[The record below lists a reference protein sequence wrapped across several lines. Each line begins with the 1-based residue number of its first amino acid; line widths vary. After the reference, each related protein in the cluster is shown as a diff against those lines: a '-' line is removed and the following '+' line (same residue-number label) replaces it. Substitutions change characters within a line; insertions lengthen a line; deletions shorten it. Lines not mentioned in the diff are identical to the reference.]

1 MSRVVIIDD
10 DPAVR
15 FTLKEVVDELGHR
28 SEAFEDGQ
36 EALANLEGADL
47 VITDLIMP
55 TVGGL
60 EVLRRVKLAQPRLPV
75 IMITAQGSERAAV
88 EAMRAGAYDYLAK
101 PFDVDELAAVVE
113 RALEVGSLRE
123 RTRRLDAERSMG
135 RAVVGS
141 SPAFQRILHAV
152 SRLADR
158 DIPVLISGE
167 TGTGKEL
174 IATLL
179 HAQSRRANGP
189 LVRFNCAAIP
199 AELAEAE
206 LFGHRKGA
214 FTGATHAREGYFE
227 RANGGTL
234 VLDEVG
240 ELPASV
246 QPKLLRVLQEGE
258 IQSLGSS
265 DVSRVDVRVLAC
277 TNVDLPAAVQDGS
290 FRADLYYRIAVV
302 ELELPPLSRRVDD
315 IPALIEAFVVRYR
328 ERFEL
333 DNARIAPEVVAEL
346 CARAW
351 PGNVRELDNT
361 IARLLALSEDGQ
373 VGIDDLKLAGRGPDV
388 EPAITFHE
396 RVARFERDLI
406 ESALATEGGNQ
417 SATARRL
424 GLSRVTLIDKMKRHG
439 LFERKKKRTSSRPR

>member
-1 MSRVVIIDD
+1 MSRVVIVDD
-10 DPAVR
+10 DPAMR

-28 SEAFEDGQ
+28 SAAFEDGE

-55 TVGGL
+55 RIGGL
-60 EVLRRVKLAQPRLPV
+60 EVLRRVKLARPRLPV

-88 EAMRAGAYDYLAK
+88 DAMRAGAYDYLAK
-101 PFDVDELAAVVE
+101 PFDVDELAAVLE

-123 RTRRLDAERSMG
+123 RTRQLDAERSMG
-135 RAVVGS
+135 RTVVGS
-141 SPAFQRILHAV
+141 SPAFQRTLHAV

-179 HAQSRRANGP
+179 HAQSRRAKGP

-206 LFGHRKGA
+206 LFGHGKGA
-214 FTGATHAREGYFE
+214 FTGATQAREGYFE
-227 RANGGTL
+227 RAHGGTL

-265 DVSRVDVRVLAC
+265 VVRRVDVRVLAC
-277 TNVDLPAAVQDGS
+277 TNVDLPAAVKEGT

-302 ELELPPLSRRVDD
+302 ELELPPLSRRAED

-328 ERFEL
+328 ERFGLEH
-333 DNARIAPEVVAEL
+333 ARIAPEVVAEL

-373 VGIDDLKLAGRGPDV
+373 VGIDDLKLARSPEV
-388 EPAITFHE
+388 EPALTFHE
-396 RVARFERDLI
+396 RVGRFERELI

-439 LFERKKKRTSSRPR
+439 LFEPKKKRASSRG